1 VLSAATPR
9 RAVAA
14 AGAAA
19 LAGLAVTAG
28 AAPARA
34 DIVRDKQQWVL
45 DAINVAAAWPVTQ
58 GAGVTVAV
66 IDSGVDADVPDL
78 AGSVRAGP
86 DLTDVHTS
94 PDNPN
99 WGMHGTWMASLI
111 AGHGHDGGGSGI
123 IGVAPAARIL
133 SIRVITDKTDPGYAR
148 YQNQPPAQGQQEL
161 ATGINDAVQDH
172 ASVISMSLG
181 YGAPSREVRLAL
193 QNAFAHNVVVVAS
206 SGNSG
211 DTAGAT
217 GQGAAPYS
225 FPANYPGVLGVGAV
239 GESGQAAAFSSQNLS
254 VQVAAPGV
262 DVPAEGRN
270 SGYWTVSGTSPAC
283 AITAGVAALIKSK
296 YPHLT
301 DPQVSEAITDS
312 AWRRPRG
319 GYDQQ
324 VGFGTVNAGAAL
336 TAAGRMAAAG
346 PPGAQSVT
354 PSRRFS
360 AGSAAL
366 PAAPVSPRG
375 PLALVA
381 YCLLGA
387 ACLGAMALAARRLV
401 TARQPARGTRAAQ
414 PAYPGPPP
422 GPARTAA
429 PRPEAGP
436 YGAYPPGRPGAN
448 PAAAGN
454 GYGAGAGYDAGSTN
468 GNGYGAAAGYD
479 TGSSDGN
486 GAAAAYPAGS
496 DYGVG
501 NGNGYAN
508 DDSRGNGYPPA
519 AGAPASQPGR
529 DYRPDPRR
537 PGPRLPEPRQPEPRP
552 PAAAPLRPIP
562 PRPEPP
568 PPWAQPHQDAVPPG
582 SPRANPGAYPGHR
595 APHPND
601 GVPYPNDGLPY
612 PNGDAPHPHG
622 GAAYPDHRVPY
633 PSPAPA
639 SGPPHPA
646 PAPAPP
652 GSRRRDARPDDGP
665 PPGVNRFGRS
675 SRSPGRHAAPAEP
688 PPAPGDTP

>member
-86 DLTDVHTS
+86 DLTEVHTS
-94 PDNPN
+94 PGNPD

-133 SIRVITDKTDPGYAR
+133 SIRVITDKSDPGYAA
-148 YQNQPPAQGQQEL
+148 YQHQPPAQGQQEL
-161 ATGINDAVQDH
+161 ATGINDAVAAH

-239 GESGQAAAFSSQNLS
+239 GESGQAAAFSSENLS

-301 DPQVSEAITDS
+301 DPQVSEAITES
-312 AWRRPRG
+312 AWRRPPG

-346 PPGAQSVT
+346 PPGAQSVA
-354 PSRRFS
+354 PSRRFG

-366 PAAPVSPRG
+366 AAAPVPPRG

-387 ACLGAMALAARRLV
+387 ACLAAMALAARRLV
-401 TARQPARGTRAAQ
+401 TARQSPRGTRAAQ
-414 PAYPGPPP
+414 PADPGPPRP
-422 GPARTAA
+422 PA
-429 PRPEAGP
+429 PRREAGP
-436 YGAYPPGRPGAN
+436 YGGYPPSHPGAN
-448 PAAAGN
+448 PAATGN
-454 GYGAGAGYDAGSTN
+454 GYRPGAGYPN
-468 GNGYGAAAGYD
+468 GNGNAH
-479 TGSSDGN
+479 
-486 GAAAAYPAGS
+486 
-496 DYGVG
+496 
-501 NGNGYAN
+501 GNGY
-508 DDSRGNGYPPA
+508 
-519 AGAPASQPGR
+519 
-529 DYRPDPRR
+529 
-537 PGPRLPEPRQPEPRP
+537 P

-562 PRPEPP
+562 PRPEPA
-568 PPWAQPHQDAVPPG
+568 PPWAQPHQDVAPSG
-582 SPRANPGAYPGHR
+582 APRAIPGAYPGHR
-595 APHPND
+595 APR
-601 GVPYPNDGLPY
+601 PNDGLPL
-612 PNGDAPHPHG
+612 PRGGAPHPNG

-639 SGPPHPA
+639 PGPPHPA

-652 GSRRRDARPDDGP
+652 GSRRRDAGPDDGAS
-665 PPGVNRFGRS
+665 PGVNRFGRS